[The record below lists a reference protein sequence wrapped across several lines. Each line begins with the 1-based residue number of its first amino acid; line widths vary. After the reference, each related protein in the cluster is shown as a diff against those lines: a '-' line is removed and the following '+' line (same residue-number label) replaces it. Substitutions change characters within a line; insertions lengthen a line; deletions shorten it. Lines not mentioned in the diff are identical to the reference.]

1 LSSTADVQVVNK
13 APKANQAPVV
23 NQMEAVTLEAG
34 QSYSLHAQ
42 ANDPDGDA
50 LTYSW
55 SVPANMQATGADT
68 ANLNITA
75 PDVDAE
81 STYTLTVVVSDGKS
95 SVQTNVQVTVTPKAA
110 ETPSDEGNTP
120 SDEGNTPSDEGNTHP
135 MKATRRLTKVTP
147 HPMKA
152 IRRRRRFCHQ

>member
-1 LSSTADVQVVNK
+1 V
-13 APKANQAPVV
+13 
-23 NQMEAVTLEAG
+23 
-34 QSYSLHAQ
+34 
-42 ANDPDGDA
+42 
-50 LTYSW
+50 
-55 SVPANMQATGADT
+55 
-68 ANLNITA
+68 NITA

-110 ETPSDEGNTP
+110 ETPSDEGNTLP
-120 SDEGNTPSDEGNTHP
+120 MKATRRLTKVIPHP

-152 IRRRRRFCHQ
+152 IRRLTKVLPPVAAITC